1 MRASVLGCLAVLLAG
16 IAAPAQEPAAEN
28 AGAAADA
35 PLVRPAQSP
44 EAPDSGAGTALPDT
58 EGAHLSVPH
67 FWARTDGLLWWI
79 KDGHA
84 PPLVTTGAATDALPG
99 ALGMNGTSVA
109 VGGNVD
115 YEERCGAR
123 LDAGLWLDEV
133 GRWGLDAGYFFLG
146 SRSARFSSA
155 ADGSATSAVIARPF
169 YDVLR
174 GRQDASLVAYPG
186 LIGGRVDV
194 TAPSFL
200 QGAEANGVSA
210 LWHSDQGRLELLAG
224 FRFLNLDEDLDI
236 AEHDQVSAAAPVF
249 PGDAIAVD
257 DHFATRNYFYG
268 GQLGLRGEYRWG
280 RWAME
285 AVGKVALGDT
295 HEAVIITG
303 ATAITPPSGPAQS
316 YGAGLLALP
325 SNSGRFER
333 DAFAVVPEVTL
344 NVRYRVTN
352 WLSVYAGYTFLYW
365 SEVARPGDQVDAG
378 VDRRQVPTSIL
389 AGGGGATRPAF
400 SFAGTDFWAQ
410 GINIGLEFR
419 Y

>member
-1 MRASVLGCLAVLLAG
+1 MRASVLGCLAVLLAAG
-16 IAAPAQEPAAEN
+16 PVPAQGPAAEN
-28 AGAAADA
+28 ASAAADA
-35 PLVRPAQSP
+35 PLDSTSQLPAP
-44 EAPDSGAGTALPDT
+44 PDGDGPAVTDAEA
-58 EGAHLSVPH
+58 AHPSAPR
-67 FWARTDGLLWWI
+67 FWARTDYLLWWV
-79 KDGHA
+79 KDGHV
-84 PPLVTTGAATDALPG
+84 PTLVTTGDATDALPG
-99 ALGMNGTSVA
+99 ALGMNGTAVV

-115 YEERCGAR
+115 YEERSGAR
-123 LDAGLWLDEV
+123 LEAGLWLD
-133 GRWGLDAGYFFLG
+133 GAGTWGVDADYFFLG
-146 SRSARFSSA
+146 SRSARFSA
-155 ADGSATSAVIARPF
+155 TADGSAASAVIARPF
-169 YDVLR
+169 YDVLKS
-174 GRQDASLVAYPG
+174 RQDASLVAYPG

-194 TAPSFL
+194 TASSFL
-200 QGAEANGVSA
+200 QGAEVNLVSD
-210 LWHSDQGRLELLAG
+210 LWHTEQGRFELLAG

-268 GQLGLRGEYRWG
+268 GQLGLRGEYLWG
-280 RWAME
+280 RWALE

-295 HEAVIITG
+295 HEAVVITG
-303 ATAITPPSGPAQS
+303 ATAITSPGGSAQS

-410 GINIGLEFR
+410 GINVGLEFR